1 MASGTQS
8 RPPRWYGIPVRV
20 FLMTLIGT
28 LMSFAVSLLLGIV
41 GTVMVAALRRVH
53 PDMRVAYREI
63 ALPIALAAGGII
75 FAIMLFVE
83 IRHYRQA
90 KTLAAIERMG

>member
-1 MASGTQS
+1 
-8 RPPRWYGIPVRV
+8 
-20 FLMTLIGT
+20 
-28 LMSFAVSLLLGIV
+28 MSFAVSLLLGIV